1 MKFAGSL
8 SFLLVGAWLAMPA
21 HATVLYKSVAPNGVV
36 MFSDTPPEDA
46 DRVERIPMTFSGPS
60 NGYTAA
66 GAPTVQVAASRFD
79 ELKSFDQAVAEA
91 NARVDQA
98 EAALAAARRSSLSPL
113 EGLRLA
119 SSRADVETSNRVELA
134 RRDVLLARQSLLETL
149 KARNSRP

>member
-8 SFLLVGAWLAMPA
+8 SVVAALAALALPA
-21 HATVLYKSVAPNGVV
+21 QATVLYKSVSPNGVV
-36 MFSDTPPEDA
+36 MFSDRPPEDA
-46 DRVERIPMTFSGPS
+46 DRVERIPMTFSGQTQGWAS
-60 NGYTAA
+60 A
-66 GAPTVQVAASRFD
+66 GAAPTTVAVARLD

-119 SSRADVETSNRVELA
+119 STRSSVDESNRVEMA

-149 KARNSRP
+149 RARNWK